1 MSLATRTHAAGHHT
15 SGNPSGADPHGSGHS
30 PAPRV
35 VRQGFATDAVHAGQE
50 PDPRTGAVIPPIYQT
65 STFTQDGVET
75 LKDGYEYSRG
85 GNPTRNGLEVQLAAL
100 ESGSHGF
107 AFASGIA
114 AEDALLRA
122 TLRPGDTVVAAAESY
137 GGTHR
142 LLTKLYARWGVNTEF
157 VDPRD
162 PAALE
167 AAVAAPEVRMVWLE
181 TPTNPLLTVVDI
193 EAWAQVAHA
202 HSALLVVDNTFASP
216 ALQTPLTLG
225 ADAVVHSTT
234 KYIGGHS
241 DVLGGAVITGDA
253 EWEGEPLAELIRYQQ
268 FAGGAVAGPQDA
280 FLTSRG
286 LKTLGVRI
294 RQHCENA
301 LTIASWLQEHPGIG
315 TVYYPGLEDH
325 PGHETARKQMSGFGG
340 IISFQLTSGEA
351 AARTAAEST
360 SLFGLSVSLGG
371 VESLICHPA
380 TMTHGSTAGTP
391 EAPPRDLVRL
401 SVGIEDAEDLIS
413 DLDRALATAKG

>member
-1 MSLATRTHAAGHHT
+1 MAA
-15 SGNPSGADPHGSGHS
+15 S
-30 PAPRV
+30 
-35 VRQGFATDAVHAGQE
+35 
-50 PDPRTGAVIPPIYQT
+50 
-65 STFTQDGVET
+65 
-75 LKDGYEYSRG
+75 
-85 GNPTRNGLEVQLAAL
+85 
-100 ESGSHGF
+100 
-107 AFASGIA
+107 
-114 AEDALLRA
+114 
-122 TLRPGDTVVAAAESY
+122 
-137 GGTHR
+137 
-142 LLTKLYARWGVNTEF
+142 
-157 VDPRD
+157 
-162 PAALE
+162 
-167 AAVAAPEVRMVWLE
+167 
-181 TPTNPLLTVVDI
+181 
-193 EAWAQVAHA
+193 
-202 HSALLVVDNTFASP
+202 
-216 ALQTPLTLG
+216 
-225 ADAVVHSTT
+225 
-234 KYIGGHS
+234 
-241 DVLGGAVITGDA
+241 
-253 EWEGEPLAELIRYQQ
+253 RYQQ

-325 PGHETARKQMSGFGG
+325 PGHETARKQMSGFGDL
-340 IISFQLTSGEA
+340 ISFQLTSGEA